1 MEKTKLIPFEPDN
14 VLTTDSLMKKMGIT
28 RDQANAILWDLFD
41 KSIVDLVPVLEEE
54 KMKDLRTQD

>member
-1 MEKTKLIPFEPDN
+1 MEPKMIPFEPDN

-41 KSIVDLVPVLEEE
+41 KQVVDLVPVLDDERI
-54 KMKDLRTQD
+54 KQLRTKD